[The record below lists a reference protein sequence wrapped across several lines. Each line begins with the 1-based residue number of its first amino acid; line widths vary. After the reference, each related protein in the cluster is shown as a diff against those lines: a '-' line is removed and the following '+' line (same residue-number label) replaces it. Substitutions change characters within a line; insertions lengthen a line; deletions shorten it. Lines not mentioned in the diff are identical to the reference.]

1 MQGQSPSI
9 QPLADFVI
17 DHKVLGFPA
26 PISLCVATFAPL
38 WEAEIANRL
47 FLGSLA
53 GCSARRFERRL
64 ASRTS
69 EEQRRN
75 APVNV
80 ASLAAKNGVLVISAS
95 LDTVAAIH
103 KCGGVDRKV
112 VFSGQPCAPG
122 QITVAAPM
130 EGSTLLTIPGSNT
143 LALKNDIPS
152 LGGKVTENAR
162 PANGRAAC
170 LKPRDPIHHWLE
182 NGIGNLPQKECKATV
197 SRAESHC
204 GEPARAEAQ
213 AKDKRDEVAQA
224 FIHKAQVEDSCQA
237 SRNEL
242 TPFRR
247 EASLGA
253 ANDTQNDTPNNT
265 SNDTQE
271 RQLAAFEA
279 AVAHGRP

>member
-1 MQGQSPSI
+1 MN
-9 QPLADFVI
+9 DR
-17 DHKVLGFPA
+17 KVLGFPA
-26 PISLCVATFAPL
+26 PISLCVATLAPL
-38 WEAEIANRL
+38 REAEIANRL

-53 GCSARRFERRL
+53 GCSARRFELRL

-69 EEQRRN
+69 KQQRRN

-95 LDTVAAIH
+95 LDTVVAIH
-103 KCGGVDRKV
+103 KCVDLDRKV

-122 QITVAAPM
+122 QIPVAAPM
-130 EGSTLLTIPGSNT
+130 EGPTLLTLPGSNT

-162 PANGRAAC
+162 PTNGRAAC

-182 NGIGNLPQKECKATV
+182 NGIGNLPEKECKATV

-204 GEPARAEAQ
+204 GEPARAESQ

-224 FIHKAQVEDSCQA
+224 FIHKAQVEASCQA
-237 SRNEL
+237 SGNEL
-242 TPFRR
+242 KQFRL

-253 ANDTQNDTPNNT
+253 SNDTQNDTQNDTPNNTSNHT

-279 AVAHGRP
+279 AVAHDRT